1 MDASKALEL
10 VKDSLVEQ
18 FDLDREVLQPEAQL
32 FVELGLDSIDALD
45 LVGIL
50 EQRLGAP
57 VPDEELKSIRTVQDV
72 VDLIM
77 RQSGQG
83 CQR

>member
-18 FDLDREVLQPEAQL
+18 FDLDREVLQPESQL
-32 FVELGLDSIDALD
+32 FAELGLDSIDALD

-50 EQRLGAP
+50 EQRLGSP
-57 VPDEELKSIRTVQDV
+57 VPDEELKSIRIVQDV

-77 RQSGQG
+77 RQSGQESAE
-83 CQR
+83 

>member
-10 VKDSLVEQ
+10 VKDSLAEQ
-18 FDLDREVLQPEAQL
+18 FDLDREVLQPESQL
-32 FVELGLDSIDALD
+32 FAELGLDSIDALD

-50 EQRLGAP
+50 EKRLGSP

-77 RQSGQG
+77 RQSGQESSK
-83 CQR
+83 